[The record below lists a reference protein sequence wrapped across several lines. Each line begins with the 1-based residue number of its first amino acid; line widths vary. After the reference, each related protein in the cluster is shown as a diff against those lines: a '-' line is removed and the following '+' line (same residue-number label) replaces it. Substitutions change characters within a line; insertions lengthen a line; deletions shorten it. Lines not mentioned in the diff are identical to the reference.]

1 MNSFLDAPAML
12 ASGHPVCGTV
22 YLVGAGPGDPELLTL
37 RAARLL
43 AQADVVVYDNLV
55 GAGVMALVGAQAET
69 HYVGKARNHH
79 SMQQE
84 DINLLLVQ
92 LARQGRRVVRLKGGD
107 PFVFGRGGEE
117 LQALRAAG
125 IGYEVV
131 PGITAAV
138 ACAAYA
144 GIPLTHREHAQSLR
158 ILTAQ
163 GKSGAT
169 EHDWAALA
177 KPQQTLAFYMGVTG
191 LSALRDQLIAHGR
204 AASTPFALIEHGSR
218 PQQRV
223 VAGTLAELP
232 ELARLHAVRAP
243 ALLIIGEVAALATQL
258 HWFGAPP
265 LTAADTRCHPPLLA
279 HAA

>member
-1 MNSFLDAPAML
+1 VLND
-12 ASGHPVCGTV
+12 
-22 YLVGAGPGDPELLTL
+22 
-37 RAARLL
+37 
-43 AQADVVVYDNLV
+43 ADVILHDRLV
-55 GAGVMALVGAQAET
+55 SAEVLALARRDAERIE
-69 HYVGKARNHH
+69 VGKHIGGDHDATQARIHAL
-79 SMQQE
+79 MIE
-84 DINLLLVQ
+84 
-92 LARQGRRVVRLKGGD
+92 LANAGKRVVRLKGGD

-144 GIPLTHREHAQSLR
+144 GIPLTHRAHAQSLR

-169 EHDWAALA
+169 EHDWTALA

-191 LSALRDQLIAHGR
+191 LSALRDKLIAHGC
-204 AASTPFALIEHGSR
+204 AVSTPFALIEHGSR

-223 VAGTLAELP
+223 VAGNLAELP
-232 ELARLHAVRAP
+232 ELARLHAVLAP

-265 LTAADTRCHPPLLA
+265 LTAADARCQPPLLA